1 MLIIGGSGRE
11 VTAQTVHLLDLR
23 TGSTCLF
30 KDLPG
35 SFSVNCGEGV
45 FINGKVIAC
54 GKDGCVTWKGNKW
67 LKNEP
72 AKPPFKLDED
82 AALLLPDNRWL
93 LGTHHVLGCSFRLF
107 LFSVLLPLRSYFVK
121 VCA

>member
-1 MLIIGGSGRE
+1 VTSDHGWNYFSGSRKMLIIGGTGRG
-11 VTAQTVHLLDLR
+11 VNAQTVHLLDLR
-23 TGSTCLF
+23 TGSTCRF

-35 SFSVNCGEGV
+35 SFSVNHGEGV

-54 GKDGCVTWKGNKW
+54 GKVGCVTWKGKQW

-72 AKPPFKLDED
+72 ANPLVKLNKD

-93 LGTHHVLGCSFRLF
+93 LVQRESG
-107 LFSVLLPLRSYFVK
+107 
-121 VCA
+121 